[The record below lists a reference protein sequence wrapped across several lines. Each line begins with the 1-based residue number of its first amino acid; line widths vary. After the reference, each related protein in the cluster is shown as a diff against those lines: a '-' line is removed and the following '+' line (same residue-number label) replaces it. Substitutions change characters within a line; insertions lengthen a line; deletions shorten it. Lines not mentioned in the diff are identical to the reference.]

1 MSRLQDRIPRQLL
14 TTLRLRLRD
23 AAIAKGLFV
32 TGAEWSI
39 GVGTFHSLDDFRDLS
54 NTPLT
59 LSAAD
64 VFGQSGRLVADPF
77 LFEWQARTYL
87 FMEALDA
94 VSEKGVIGWAELGDD
109 GVWRFGGIALERPFH
124 LSYPHL
130 LESDGEIYLIPETS
144 SQHSIYLYRAS
155 RFPSEWEYCATLL
168 EGAPFSDASLV
179 NHGGFW
185 WMFVE
190 TSPGPRFD
198 TLRLFMSPHLEGP
211 WIEHRS
217 SPIVQGDAQAARP
230 AGPPV
235 WLDGKLIRFAQD
247 CRAVYGKS
255 VFGFEITH
263 LSPAAYEERPLGTS
277 PLLSGR
283 GSGWNGQAMHHVSV
297 LRYGEQWLAAVDGR
311 PMPGFR
317 LPTLSWRGRRRG
329 SARAVP
335 R

>member
-1 MSRLQDRIPRQLL
+1 MSRIQSRIPRRFMGS
-14 TTLRLRLRD
+14 LRLRLRD
-23 AAIAKGLFV
+23 AAVANGLFL

-39 GVGTFHSLDDFRDLS
+39 GVGTFRSLGDLSNLS
-54 NTPLT
+54 NTPVTLT
-59 LSAAD
+59 AAD

-77 LFEWQARTYL
+77 LFSWQGGTYL

-94 VSEKGVIGWAELGDD
+94 VSEKGVIAWAELGDD
-109 GVWRFGGIALERPFH
+109 GVWKFIDIALERPFH

-130 LESDGEIYLIPETS
+130 LESDGEIYLVPETS
-144 SQHSIYLYRAS
+144 SERSIFLYRAS
-155 RFPSEWEYCATLL
+155 RFPSEWEYCTTLL
-168 EGAPFSDASLV
+168 EGAPFSDASLL

-190 TSPGPRFD
+190 TSPGPQFD

-211 WIEHRS
+211 WIEHPS
-217 SPIVQGDAQAARP
+217 SPIVKDDAQAARP

-247 CRAVYGKS
+247 CREVYGKS

-263 LSPAAYEERPLGTS
+263 LSPAAYRERPLGTS

-283 GSGWNGQAMHHVSV
+283 GSGWNGQAMHHVSI
-297 LRYGEQWLAAVDGR
+297 LRHGEQWLAAVDGR

-317 LPTLSWRGRRRG
+317 LPTLPWRGRRCVPANAP
-329 SARAVP
+329 AR
-335 R
+335 